1 MGRASAHPSRSGSG
15 YTDSSSGSSSSR
27 QRLSTRSFVMSS
39 CAVALGSSWE
49 ERRRRLLNA
58 CPLSARACA
67 LSVAARGADGCTPV
81 CSREGG
87 SPAVATLITIK
98 TIHVINDIR
107 MPANPSTVTWR
118 ATLRRHRHPPAMS
131 HHEGP
136 QRHHLWCRHRGG
148 DRKRQSDIH

>member
-1 MGRASAHPSRSGSG
+1 
-15 YTDSSSGSSSSR
+15 
-27 QRLSTRSFVMSS
+27 MSS

-49 ERRRRLLNA
+49 EKRRRLLDA
-58 CPLSARACA
+58 YPLSAGACS
-67 LSVAARGADGCTPV
+67 LSVVARGADGCTPV
-81 CSREGG
+81 CSRKGG

-98 TIHVINDIR
+98 TIRVINNIR

-118 ATLRRHRHPPAMS
+118 MTLRRHRRPPAMS